1 MGSLLSLLWPHVEL
15 PPALSAA
22 VVTHQSNVQFT
33 LSVFGTHE
41 GGQQTMTGK
50 SNQAYSVQKHC
61 GEECTEL
68 DGQPGASS
76 MKSSSSSKKHMI
88 YQDHG

>member
-1 MGSLLSLLWPHVEL
+1 LGIIKRATDDDWEN
-15 PPALSAA
+15 
-22 VVTHQSNVQFT
+22 NVHKAH
-33 LSVFGTHE
+33 S
-41 GGQQTMTGK
+41 M
-50 SNQAYSVQKHC
+50 QKHC
-61 GEECTEL
+61 GEEYTEL

>member
-1 MGSLLSLLWPHVEL
+1 
-15 PPALSAA
+15 
-22 VVTHQSNVQFT
+22 
-33 LSVFGTHE
+33 
-41 GGQQTMTGK
+41 MTGK